1 MFINFNNLKELFC
14 YNIRY
19 YRYLNNY
26 SQEKLSELCSLSSRY
41 ITDIENGKHFPT
53 IEKIEIIPKALN
65 LEAYK
70 LFMNF
75 DRNEDIMRKLKN
87 SRQYNQKN

>member
-1 MFINFNNLKELFC
+1 MFIKFNNLKELFC

-26 SQEKLSELCSLSSRY
+26 SQEELSELCNLSSRY

-53 IEKIEIIPKALN
+53 IEKIESIAKALN
-65 LEAYK
+65 LEAYF
-70 LFMNF
+70 LFMNI
-75 DRNEDIMRKLKN
+75 DRNKKIIEKIKK